1 MRAEVYPIAIGL
13 GPSPYT
19 FIVSL
24 SLPRLSPLFSHLSF
38 HSQGRRNP
46 EAHSSHVTD
55 TKDCP
60 NRGKMDR

>member
-13 GPSPYT
+13 GPSPDT

-24 SLPRLSPLFSHLSF
+24 SLPRPPFSYLSF